1 MMDASMS
8 GISGMDV
15 HQQLN
20 FDTEIKPLV
29 EEKRQSRIHK
39 VEELEKELEALH
51 ADIAAATLEHSR
63 ASDSLNQQ
71 KRKSTSRLDAE
82 YQSKESTELVEHHA
96 RLEQEVTQLEAEQK
110 KFNITLKEL
119 SEEEKEHIFAL
130 EQVEVIRQENEEEF
144 KGQIQE
150 VYELMR
156 SSMQDVVDYKR

>member
-1 MMDASMS
+1 M
-8 GISGMDV
+8 
-15 HQQLN
+15 
-20 FDTEIKPLV
+20 
-29 EEKRQSRIHK
+29 
-39 VEELEKELEALH
+39 
-51 ADIAAATLEHSR
+51 
-63 ASDSLNQQ
+63 
-71 KRKSTSRLDAE
+71 
-82 YQSKESTELVEHHA
+82 EHHA

-110 KFNITLKEL
+110 KFNVTLKEL